1 MPWWRTWRRRYYKR
15 RWRRPWRRRS
25 RYTLRRRLWRP
36 RRYRV
41 RRKKLKKLRLLQWQP
56 HYIRHCKIIGFYP
69 MALATTERTSNNLN
83 LYLETAAPHYIPSGG
98 SFSIDNF
105 SLETLYREHMILRNV
120 WTQTNDNLPLVRYIK
135 CVMYLYRSATSD
147 WLFYYNNQY
156 PMKTDL
162 TMYQSC
168 QPYIMLL
175 NNKTKVIP
183 CKQYNK
189 NKKSYKKITIL
200 PPTQMQNKWYFQRD
214 MAQIPLLQTMAT
226 LCSLD
231 RMYTPSNAIST
242 TIGIYTLDT
251 LYWQNH
257 QFTQRLTTGYLP
269 KPNTLIFGVSNGE
282 RTISNIKLEDL
293 IYLGNTDDY
302 TLGDPI
308 KNVTPLSS
316 APSDFTVL
324 QKKFYTV
331 QSQKI
336 YWGNPFRS
344 DYFHGDRRMLT
355 TNYNFTQLIT
365 EIKDKTTC
373 ENLFT
378 ELTSKYFE
386 VRYNPYKDKG
396 IGNKVYL
403 LPITTAENSYDW
415 TSNHADKDTIA
426 ENLPLWAILH
436 GYLDFQKKWAQIQSI
451 DTKHILVIY
460 CTYLQ
465 PQDRHYIVPLDYDF
479 IEGTSP
485 YRPQYERTPSDE
497 HYWHPKVSFQLQSIN
512 AIVQSGP
519 ATIKLPKDISA
530 ECHIKYRFYFK
541 FGGSPAP
548 MATIQDPDE
557 QPKFI
562 TPDNIFSPTSL
573 QNPTMPLEQYLCN
586 FDERRGMLTKTAAKR
601 IKKQT
606 ETEKDVLPI
615 TETSCLAWR
624 PPYEETSTSN
634 SSESEE
640 EEPPQ
645 KKILRY
651 RREQK
656 QLRHRINKLLLRL
669 NM

>member
-1 MPWWRTWRRRYYKR
+1 
-15 RWRRPWRRRS
+15 
-25 RYTLRRRLWRP
+25 
-36 RRYRV
+36 
-41 RRKKLKKLRLLQWQP
+41 
-56 HYIRHCKIIGFYP
+56 

-83 LYLETAAPHYIPSGG
+83 LYLETAASHYLPGGG

-105 SLETLYREHMILRNV
+105 SLETLYKEHMILRNV

-156 PMKTDL
+156 PMKSDL

-189 NKKSYKKITIL
+189 NKKSYKKVTIR

-214 MAQIPLLQTMAT
+214 IAQVPLLQTMAT

-231 RMYTPSNAIST
+231 RMYTPANAIST
-242 TIGIYTLDT
+242 TIGFYTLDT

-257 QFTQRLTTGYLP
+257 HFTTRPTTGYFP
-269 KPNTLIFGVSNGE
+269 KPDTLIFGTLNGNKD
-282 RTISNIKLEDL
+282 ISKIPLLDL
-293 IYLGNTDDY
+293 IYMGNTDDY
-302 TLGDPI
+302 TLGKQI
-308 KNVTPLSS
+308 KDITNTTG
-316 APSDFTVL
+316 APADFTET
-324 QKKFYTV
+324 QKKFWAV
-331 QSQKI
+331 QSQRDF
-336 YWGNPFRS
+336 WGNPFNA
-344 DYFHGDRRMLT
+344 DFFHGDRRLLT
-355 TNYNFTQLIT
+355 TNHNFTQLIQQ
-365 EIKDKTTC
+365 IKNKTNC

-378 ELTSKYFE
+378 LLTNKYFE

-403 LPITTAENSYDW
+403 LPINTAENSYDW
-415 TSNHADKDTIA
+415 TSTHADKDTIA

-436 GYLDFQKKWAQIQSI
+436 GYLDFHKKWAQVQSI

-460 CTYLQ
+460 CTYME
-465 PQDRHYIVPLDYDF
+465 PKEKHYFVPLDFDF

-497 HYWHPKVSFQLQSIN
+497 HFWHPKVAFQLQSIN

-530 ECHIKYRFYFK
+530 ECKIKYRFYFK

-548 MATIQDPDE
+548 MATIQDPDD

-562 TPDNIFSPTSL
+562 TPDNILSPTSL

-586 FDERRGMLTKTAAKR
+586 FDERRGMLTKTATKR

-615 TETSCLAWR
+615 TETSCIAWR

-656 QLRHRINKLLLRL
+656 QLRHRINKLLYRL
-669 NM
+669 TM